1 MLIRHSTL
9 YFIGRILPGAF
20 SLLALAIYTRL
31 ISANEYGQYVLV
43 IASMSIVNAACFGWL
58 NLSLDRFFAVHI
70 GQPKTL
76 LSTILVGFL
85 SLCAVTGVIGACLA
99 WLWPDSTLRWVI
111 VLTVFIAWAQAWF
124 ELNLRIA
131 NVSLAPRRYGLLATA
146 KTSLTLGGG
155 LFLFYLGFG
164 VIGIL
169 FGQVIG
175 TLTATLLVRNDW
187 GAFSSSQYDASLFR
201 DLIGYGLPAAVT
213 IMLVLILDV
222 SDRFLLGW
230 LLDAQAAGK
239 YAAAYDLTQQSLG
252 ALMGVIHLAGFP
264 LAVRALEEGGL
275 QAAREQLRQT
285 SFILLSVAL
294 PATAGT
300 ILLTDN
306 IAYTLL
312 GAEFRSEAAR
322 LIPYIAIAVF
332 FWGTKLFYFDYA
344 FQLTRRTKLQ
354 VWPVAFGALI
364 NIFLNLLWIPKY
376 GLLGA
381 ASATLVSF
389 VAGAG
394 MTWFLGQRI
403 FSYPALH
410 QDTYKIILAVLTMA
424 LGLWAS
430 REWRGSWALICQISI
445 GIFVYLLITIGLNTN
460 GTRSEIWTWI
470 MRRVAR

>member
-1 MLIRHSTL
+1 M
-9 YFIGRILPGAF
+9 YFLGRILPGAF

-31 ISANEYGQYVLV
+31 MSANEYGQYVLV

-58 NLSLDRFFAVHI
+58 NLSLDRFFAIHI
-70 GQPKTL
+70 GRPKTL

-85 SLCAVTGVIGACLA
+85 SLCAVTGVIAGCLA
-99 WLWPDSTLRWVI
+99 WLWPETTLRWAI

-124 ELNLRIA
+124 ELNLRVA

-146 KTSLTLGGG
+146 KATLILGAG

-169 FGQVIG
+169 LGQVIG
-175 TLTATLLVRNDW
+175 TLISTLLVRNDW
-187 GAFSSSQYDASLFR
+187 GAISASQYDAGLFR
-201 DLIGYGLPAAVT
+201 DMIGYGLPAAVT

-230 LLDAQAAGK
+230 LLDAQAAGT

-252 ALMGVIHLAGFP
+252 ALMGVVHLAGFP

-275 QAAREQLRQT
+275 HAAREQLRQT

-294 PATAGT
+294 PATAGI

-312 GAEFRSEAAR
+312 GTEFRSEAAR
-322 LIPYIAIAVF
+322 LIPYIGIAIF

-354 VWPVAFGALI
+354 VWPVAFAALL
-364 NIFLNLLWIPKY
+364 NILLNLLWIPKY
-376 GLLGA
+376 GSLGA
-381 ASATLVSF
+381 VYATLVAF
-389 VAGAG
+389 VVGAG
-394 MTWFLGQRI
+394 MTWFVGRRI
-403 FSYPALH
+403 FLYPRLH
-410 QDTYKIILAVLTMA
+410 QETYKVILAVLAMA
-424 LGLWAS
+424 AGLWTS
-430 REWRGSWALICQISI
+430 SDWRGAWALICQISI
-445 GIFVYLLITIGLNTN
+445 GISVYLLIAIGLNTK
-460 GTRSEIWTWI
+460 GARLEIWTWI
-470 MRRVAR
+470 MRRAAK